1 MMKSA
6 NPWLQANKVSCDII
20 GRSLIEY
27 HMMGSYG
34 GTLNLMNIKRVLDG
48 ALNEIQRLQN
58 ENDTLKETIKG
69 ANKEINDI
77 KNAIKG

>member
-1 MMKSA
+1 MKNTNS
-6 NPWLQANKVSCDII
+6 WLQVNKVNSDII
-20 GRSLIEY
+20 GRRLIEY

-34 GTLNLMNIKRVLDG
+34 GNLNLMDIKRVLDG

-69 ANKEINDI
+69 VNKEINDI
-77 KNAIKG
+77 KNVIKS